1 MGHIYFGSIA
11 AITKYILVILLMN
24 CERIHE
30 TAICFAHAGHFIY
43 ARKAEIKTRALSM
56 FLVFTVSAEQNL
68 ECVHFMILL
77 VHLKCPQFIPYCSQ
91 IGGNTNAW
99 LVTNPLWTF
108 MGAHTVN
115 KDNTQYPSPHVHM
128 NCGED
133 ADTSG

>member
-1 MGHIYFGSIA
+1 
-11 AITKYILVILLMN
+11 
-24 CERIHE
+24 
-30 TAICFAHAGHFIY
+30 
-43 ARKAEIKTRALSM
+43 M

-68 ECVHFMILL
+68 ECVHYMILW